1 MRIHSNAGRLMFGGI
16 AAAIAA
22 AFIACSQ
29 EDKTPTGTV
38 HHAGRPSLTVS
49 SGQTTVALGR
59 SAIDPF
65 HVHSDFDKSRVEIK
79 VTDPSDIIVNS
90 STVVAGGT
98 TGWHKHPGPILV
110 TVTGGVFT
118 YYHGDDPTCTPHVY
132 PAGTAFV
139 ELPDDVHIGRNEG
152 NDPLTWVATGIL
164 PRGAAPRID
173 MPAPGNCP
181 F

>member
-1 MRIHSNAGRLMFGGI
+1 MRAQSSRTL
-16 AAAIAA
+16 AAALIASA
-22 AFIACSQ
+22 AVACVFVACSG
-29 EDKTPTGTV
+29 DDRSPTAT
-38 HHAGRPSLTVS
+38 RPADRPNLTVS

-59 SAIDPF
+59 SAIEPF
-65 HVHSDFDKSRVEIK
+65 HIQADFEHKRVEIK
-79 VTDPSDIIVNS
+79 VMDPSDVIVNS
-90 STVVAGGT
+90 STVAAGGT

-118 YYHGDDPTCTPHVY
+118 YYHGDDPTCTPHSY

-139 ELPDDVHIGRNEG
+139 ETPDDVHIGRNEG
-152 NDPLTWVATGIL
+152 SVPLTWVATGIL
-164 PRGAAPRID
+164 PRGAAARID

>member
-1 MRIHSNAGRLMFGGI
+1 MRLHSHTVRVATVGI
-16 AAAIAA
+16 VGAIAA
-22 AFIACSQ
+22 GFMACSQ
-29 EDKTPTGTV
+29 DDRTPTAV
-38 HHAGRPSLTVS
+38 RHAEKPNLTVS
-49 SGQTTVALGR
+49 SGQTSTLLGR

-65 HVHSDFDKSRVEIK
+65 DVHSDFDKNRVEIN
-79 VTDPSDIIVNS
+79 VTDPSDVFVNS
-90 STVVAGGT
+90 STVAAGGT

-139 ELPDDVHIGRNEG
+139 ELPNDVHIGRNEG
-152 NDPLTWVATGIL
+152 SEPLTWVATGII

>member
-1 MRIHSNAGRLMFGGI
+1 MRLNSRI
-16 AAAIAA
+16 ARVALAAIAGTIA
-22 AFIACSQ
+22 AVFIACSQ
-29 EDKTPTGTV
+29 DDKTPTAV
-38 HHAGRPSLTVS
+38 HRPGQPNLTAS
-49 SGQTTVALGR
+49 SGQTSVLLGR

-65 HVHSDFDKSRVEIK
+65 HVHSDFDKNRVEIN
-79 VTDPSDIIVNS
+79 VTDPSDIFVNS
-90 STVVAGGT
+90 STVAPGGT

-139 ELPDDVHIGRNEG
+139 ELPNDVHIGRNEG
-152 NDPLTWVATGIL
+152 SDPLTWVATGII